1 MKTKKW
7 IFPLLLLAG
16 YITCYAQQTNLQR
29 AANILR
35 WMKDAQSDSI
45 YACFDAKMQQ
55 AVPLSQLKDMW
66 AQVKQQLGPLE
77 KEKEWKQDAIDGTV
91 VYYTLI
97 PQHYYKIFFL
107 ST

>member
-1 MKTKKW
+1 MRK
-7 IFPLLLLAG
+7 ILSILICVMLLSLHLH
-16 YITCYAQQTNLQR
+16 AQQTNLQR

-45 YACFDAKMQQ
+45 YAYFDAKMQQ

-77 KEKEWKQDAIDGTV
+77 KEKE
-91 VYYTLI
+91 
-97 PQHYYKIFFL
+97 
-107 ST
+107 